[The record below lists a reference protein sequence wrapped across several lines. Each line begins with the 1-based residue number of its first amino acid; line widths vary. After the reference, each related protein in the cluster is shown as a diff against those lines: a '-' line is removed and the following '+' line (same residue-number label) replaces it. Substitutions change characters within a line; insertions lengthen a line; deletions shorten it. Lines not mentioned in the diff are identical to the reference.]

1 MKKIWTREIKIG
13 LSAIVCLIIIFA
25 GIQFLK
31 GINVV
36 QPTNFYTI
44 TFKNV
49 DELMVSSPVT
59 VNGYKVG
66 VVHDIKYDYTNNDRV
81 LVMVNLDKELRIA
94 RDSKISLV
102 KGLMGGATVVIDN
115 NPYVSEFYQSGDTI
129 EGIAGNDLMGNIA
142 GMMPE
147 VEILIGKLD
156 SILSGVQTLVN
167 DPALLNSVQRLDG
180 ITANLE
186 GTTGQ
191 LNNMMRNDVPA
202 IMNNVTSITNNV
214 DTLTAMLNR
223 LPIEN
228 TINDINQLVANIEEA
243 SAGLNTTDN
252 TAGLILNDTQLYD
265 KLNEA
270 VTSLDSL
277 LVDIRLN
284 PKRYIN
290 IKVF

>member
-129 EGIAGNDLMGNIA
+129 EGMAGNDLMGNIA

-186 GTTGQ
+186 GTTEQ

>member
-1 MKKIWTREIKIG
+1 MKKFWNKEVKIG
-13 LSAIVCLIIIFA
+13 LSAVVCLIILFA

-36 QPTNFYTI
+36 QPINYYTI
-44 TFKNV
+44 TFNNI

-59 VNGYKVG
+59 INGYKVG
-66 VVHDIKYDYTNNDRV
+66 VVHDIKYDYKSNNRV
-81 LVMVNLDKELRIA
+81 FVMVNLDKELRIA
-94 RDSKISLV
+94 RDSKISLS
-102 KGLMGGATVVIDN
+102 KGLMGGATIIIDN

-129 EGIAGNDLMGNIA
+129 EGVAGNDLLGSVA

-147 VEILIGKLD
+147 INALMTKLD
-156 SILSGVQTLVN
+156 SILGGVQRLVN

-186 GTTGQ
+186 GATGQ
-191 LNNMMRNDVPA
+191 LNAMMRNDVPS
-202 IMNNVTSITNNV
+202 IMNNVASITENV
-214 DTLTAMLNR
+214 DSLTTTLNR
-223 LPIEN
+223 MPIEA
-228 TINDINQLVANIEEA
+228 TINDINMLVSNIKEA
-243 SAGLNTTDN
+243 TAGLNTTDN
-252 TAGLILNDTQLYD
+252 TAGLILNDTQLYE
-265 KLNEA
+265 KLNDA
-270 VTSLDSL
+270 VSSLDSL

>member
-265 KLNEA
+265 KLKEA

>member
-1 MKKIWTREIKIG
+1 MKKFWTKEVKIG
-13 LSAIVCLIIIFA
+13 LSAILCLIILFT

-36 QPTNFYTI
+36 QPINYYTF

-66 VVHDIKYDYTNNDRV
+66 VVHEIQYDYNSNNQV
-81 LVMVNLDKELRIA
+81 FVMVNLDKELRIS
-94 RDSKISLV
+94 RDSKITLS
-102 KGLMGGATVVIDN
+102 KGLMGGATVVIDI
-115 NPYVSEFYQSGDTI
+115 NPYVSEYYQPGDTI
-129 EGIAGNDLMGNIA
+129 AGNMGNDLLGNVA

-147 VEILIGKLD
+147 INVLLSKLD
-156 SILSGVQTLVN
+156 SILGSVQTLVSE
-167 DPALLNSVQRLDG
+167 PALLSAVQRLDG

-186 GTTGQ
+186 GTTGE
-191 LNNMMRNDVPA
+191 LNKMMGDEVPT
-202 IMNNVTSITNNV
+202 IMKNVTSITQNV
-214 DTLTAMLNR
+214 DSLTTALNQ

-228 TINDINQLVANIEEA
+228 TINSINQLVNNIEEA
-243 SAGLNTTDN
+243 TAGLNTTDN
-252 TAGLILNDTQLYD
+252 TAGLILNDAALYE
-265 KLNEA
+265 KLNDA
-270 VTSLDSL
+270 VNNLDSL